1 MPITDADV
9 ILAFGALA
17 LAAALANA
25 ITNAITPK
33 PRGWNN
39 SRAATQRDV
48 ADVLSGKG
56 RSRRDGRAE
65 PLYSLLLVLALAALA
80 ASILQAQGG

>member
-17 LAAALANA
+17 LAAALASL
-25 ITNAITPK
+25 ITPK

-56 RSRRDGRAE
+56 RSRRDGRAD

-80 ASILQAQGG
+80 VGILQAQGG

>member
-17 LAAALANA
+17 LAAALASL
-25 ITNAITPK
+25 ITPK

-56 RSRRDGRAE
+56 RSRRDPRAD
-65 PLYSLLLVLALAALA
+65 PLYSLLLIFSLLALVWA
-80 ASILQAQGG
+80 ILS

>member
-1 MPITDADV
+1 MPFTSLDV
-9 ILAFGALA
+9 ILGFGALA
-17 LAAALANA
+17 LAAALAG
-25 ITNAITPK
+25 AITPK

-56 RSRRDGRAE
+56 RSRRDGRTD
-65 PLYSLLLVLALAALA
+65 PLCSLLLVLALAALA
-80 ASILQAQGG
+80 VSILQAQGG